1 MKSSKLHDEI
11 AIQIDAMTTT
21 INELTALHQ
30 DVLGREPTI
39 REKTAA
45 SAFLA
50 QFYNGI
56 ENILKRISHHH
67 DISLPVGDTWHV
79 ELFQR
84 FIPPTYANLPSLLD
98 SELASTL
105 APYRRFRHVVFHGYG
120 VQLDWER
127 MEHGVVSAANVFG
140 QFKKNLDKYLA
151 PRSPRLGS

>member
-1 MKSSKLHDEI
+1 MKSSDLHDEI
-11 AIQIDAMTTT
+11 AIQIDAMTAT
-21 INELTALHQ
+21 INELVALYQ
-30 DVLGREPTI
+30 DVSGREPTI

-56 ENILKRISHHH
+56 ENILKRISHYH
-67 DISLPVGDTWHV
+67 DVPLPVGDTWHV

-84 FIPPTYANLPSLLD
+84 FISPTHANLPPLLD
-98 SELASTL
+98 SGLASAL

-127 MEHGVVSAANVFG
+127 MEHGVASAVDVFAQFQQNVD
-140 QFKKNLDKYLA
+140 NYLN
-151 PRSPRLGS
+151 SI